1 MKNVTIGSSIICMDH
16 INFQRDVELANE
28 IGIDYLHL
36 DVMDGAAVPRYG
48 IYPEIVQA
56 ISKLCDIPMDLHLM
70 VDDIEMGIEQ
80 FSDIDNIEY
89 ISFHYSENKHNI
101 LSIVDKIREKKI
113 KAGIVFNLSICAQEI
128 VEVLNLEKLDSIML
142 MGIHPGI
149 LKQTSRPENV
159 IKKLEYINNK
169 VAQSNI
175 PEFIQVDG
183 GVSFDSIPHLIN
195 AGANNLVCGS
205 STLYKSVDLT
215 SEWSKNEILIKN
227 NFKTIKSLAGY

>member
-80 FSDIDNIEY
+80 FSDI
-89 ISFHYSENKHNI
+89 
-101 LSIVDKIREKKI
+101 KK
-113 KAGIVFNLSICAQEI
+113 
-128 VEVLNLEKLDSIML
+128 D
-142 MGIHPGI
+142 
-149 LKQTSRPENV
+149 
-159 IKKLEYINNK
+159 
-169 VAQSNI
+169 
-175 PEFIQVDG
+175 
-183 GVSFDSIPHLIN
+183 
-195 AGANNLVCGS
+195 
-205 STLYKSVDLT
+205 
-215 SEWSKNEILIKN
+215 
-227 NFKTIKSLAGY
+227 